1 MARWSGAKPQL
12 VKHLSQAVTPGLHC
26 TGHQHTCHLRQDH
39 DDNHRQYK
47 QRPQPESHWACWF
60 ILVKFENVYFACTVK
75 KSATCNMTHEN
86 WEGRQSRAGQWKRF
100 TVMKTKVR
108 LCKLLFST
116 RLLVS
121 LLIFLGI
128 LECLHWLQGVGE
140 GFPGSKDLILADY
153 PELSS
158 MKSSSNFHSSSH
170 LPEKSAPPS
179 SSPIQTESNPR
190 KKSPPV
196 RQNILLLAYARSGKN
211 IFHIHTLHIKG

>member
-1 MARWSGAKPQL
+1 
-12 VKHLSQAVTPGLHC
+12 
-26 TGHQHTCHLRQDH
+26 
-39 DDNHRQYK
+39 
-47 QRPQPESHWACWF
+47 
-60 ILVKFENVYFACTVK
+60 
-75 KSATCNMTHEN
+75 
-86 WEGRQSRAGQWKRF
+86 
-100 TVMKTKVR
+100 MKTKVR

-121 LLIFLGI
+121 LLIILGI
-128 LECLHWLQGVGE
+128 LECLHWHQGVGE

-170 LPEKSAPPS
+170 LPEKPASPS

-196 RQNILLLAYARSGKN
+196 RQNILLLAYARSGKH
-211 IFHIHTLHIKG
+211 IFHTLHIKGYFQWLKKTRKTFHKIPKKSRLLLHWGAPVGWYPGGLLLWTSLQVAIIRLILVRRGWYQTTIF

>member
-1 MARWSGAKPQL
+1 
-12 VKHLSQAVTPGLHC
+12 
-26 TGHQHTCHLRQDH
+26 
-39 DDNHRQYK
+39 
-47 QRPQPESHWACWF
+47 
-60 ILVKFENVYFACTVK
+60 
-75 KSATCNMTHEN
+75 
-86 WEGRQSRAGQWKRF
+86 
-100 TVMKTKVR
+100 MKTKVR

-121 LLIFLGI
+121 LLIILGI

-196 RQNILLLAYARSGKN
+196 RQNILLLAYARSGKH
-211 IFHIHTLHIKG
+211 IFHIHTLHIKKKPQKAFHKIPKKSRLLLHWGAPVGWYPGGLLL